1 MDKKVYVNELQEG
14 DRVDDLF
21 LVQSAKI
28 NRTRAGKPYLILT
41 VMDKSGEIS
50 GPVWDGVE
58 QIRKSCKVGSFI
70 RLTGSI
76 GSYREK
82 LQLKVDQVVPVARDR
97 VDASSFVVS
106 CKGDPDVMAGE
117 IQSIIR
123 SIDNPFLQKLLT
135 TLFKKGKTWALFQK
149 APAAKTMHHGY
160 LGGLMEHTLSMAR
173 LAELISSHYRDVDRS
188 LLITGA
194 LLHDIGKIK
203 ELAMDMGLVEY
214 TDIGRLKGHLVMGSE
229 MVADAAA
236 EIDGFSTELLQ
247 QLQHLILSHHGQ
259 LQFGSPTVPMTVEA
273 LLLSQIDDM
282 DAKMNM
288 VEQLRSGMDE
298 EGFHWSEYQR
308 SLERYLY
315 LQPLTKNKTE
325 VESTENATTVR
336 QKSLF

>member
-1 MDKKVYVNELQEG
+1 MDKKTYVIDLQEG

-21 LVQSAKI
+21 LVQSAKVS
-28 NRTRAGKPYLILT
+28 RTKAGKPYLILT

-76 GSYREK
+76 GSYRDK
-82 LQLKVDQVVPVARDR
+82 LQLRVDQVRPVAGEQ
-97 VDASSFVVS
+97 VDPAAFVVS
-106 CKGDPDVMAGE
+106 CEGDLGEMARE
-117 IQSIIR
+117 IQSIIH
-123 SIDNPFLQKLLT
+123 SVDNPFLKKLLT
-135 TLFKKGKTWALFQK
+135 TLLKEKNTWALFQE

-160 LGGLMEHTLSMAR
+160 LGGLMEHSLSMAK
-173 LAELISSHYRDVDRS
+173 LADLVAAHYKGVDRS

-203 ELAMDMGLVEY
+203 ELAMDMGLIEY

-229 MVADAAA
+229 MVAGAAA
-236 EIDGFSTELLQ
+236 VIDGFPSELLQ

-288 VEQLRSGMDE
+288 MERLRRNMKETGYQ
-298 EGFHWSEYQR
+298 WSDYQR
-308 SLERYLY
+308 SLERYLF
-315 LQPLTKNKTE
+315 LRPLSEDEEDNNDTTN
-325 VESTENATTVR
+325 SATAR
-336 QKSLF
+336 QQSLF